1 MSTHAEELAAPL
13 DLLLTSAAIGPMRRL
28 LPPGNPKATYQINKA
43 NPPDPDEWLRTATTE
58 QGSWWPDYAAWLG
71 RRSGRMKAAPEDLG
85 GGGLE
90 PLEPAPGSYVRE
102 T

>member
-1 MSTHAEELAAPL
+1 
-13 DLLLTSAAIGPMRRL
+13 
-28 LPPGNPKATYQINKA
+28 
-43 NPPDPDEWLRTATTE
+43 LRTATTE
-58 QGSWWPDYAAWLG
+58 QGSWWPDYADWLG
-71 RRSGRMKAAPEDLG
+71 RRSGRMKAAPESLG